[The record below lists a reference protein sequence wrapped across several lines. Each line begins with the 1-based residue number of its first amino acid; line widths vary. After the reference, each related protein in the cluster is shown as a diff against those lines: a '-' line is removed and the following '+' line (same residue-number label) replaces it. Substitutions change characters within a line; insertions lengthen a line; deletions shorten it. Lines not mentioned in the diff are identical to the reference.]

1 MVIYYGLIEGGPQ
14 IGPQNVRA
22 ALNQPSKYAGRPR
35 AALKNIRAA
44 LESLIRPR
52 FFADLYTPK
61 YSDAFTSKNI
71 MGAPFI
77 SKYSIIGLYQGVNP
91 PISI

>member
-1 MVIYYGLIEGGPQ
+1 M
-14 IGPQNVRA
+14 IGYWLRA
-22 ALNQPSKYAGRPR
+22 DWGRPLNRPSKCAGGPR

-61 YSDAFTSKNI
+61 YSDAFGLKDI
-71 MGAPFI
+71 IGAPFI
-77 SKYSIIGLYQGVNP
+77 SKYSIIGLLSGGQP
-91 PISI
+91 PDKYKK